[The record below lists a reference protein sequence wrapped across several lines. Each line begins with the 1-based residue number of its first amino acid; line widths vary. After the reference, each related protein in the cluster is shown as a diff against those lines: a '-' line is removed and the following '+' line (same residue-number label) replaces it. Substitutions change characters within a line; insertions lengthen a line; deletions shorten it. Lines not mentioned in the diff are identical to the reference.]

1 MSSTHAYPAAATAAA
16 AVARRC
22 RSFPHGHLETGLAGS
37 GMADFVPAC
46 CGSVLT
52 GCVPVGTRCVPAGSG
67 SVQAGSGC
75 VLAGSGCVL
84 DVFVAHDEDE
94 VFIG

>member
-16 AVARRC
+16 AVAHSC
-22 RSFPHGHLETGLAGS
+22 RSFPHGHLETGPAGS
-37 GMADFVPAC
+37 GLADFVPAC

-52 GCVPVGTRCVPAGSG
+52 GCVPVGSG